1 MVFAVA
7 ALILIVVYVTDRI
20 IFAAIQRRLRKR
32 YELA

>member
-7 ALILIVVYVTDRI
+7 ALILLFVYITDRI
-20 IFAAIQRRLRKR
+20 VFSAIQRRLRQR